1 MMNSEKN
8 REIILN
14 SLKGYS
20 PQSECSLKSELISTA
35 VDDISALFDSFSQ
48 MIALGAG
55 NAYRVRD
62 GDEALQKLGDILSD
76 SDVSSAVISGDAFIA
91 SLGVRDFLD
100 KRGIEVKATGIDVEK
115 HKEASFSVDVGITG
129 ADYALA
135 DTGTLVICHG
145 RENARL
151 LSLAPPMHIAIVQIE
166 SLLPDID
173 TLVAEIKPGEND
185 MPSAISLITGPSM
198 TADIALQVT
207 YGMHGPKSVHVIF
220 VG

>member
-8 REIILN
+8 REFILN

-20 PQSECSLKSELISTA
+20 PQSDISVKSELISTA
-35 VDDISALFDSFSQ
+35 VDDVSALFDSFSQ
-48 MIALGAG
+48 MIALGTG
-55 NAYRVRD
+55 NAYRVKD
-62 GDEALQKLGDILSD
+62 SDEALQKLGDILND
-76 SDVSSAVISGDAFIA
+76 SGVGSAVISGDPFIA
-91 SLGVRDFLD
+91 SLGVRDLLD
-100 KRGIEVKATGIDVEK
+100 KKGIEVKASEVDTDK
-115 HKEASFSVDVGITG
+115 HKEASFSVDAGITG

-135 DTGTLVICHG
+135 DTGTVVICHG

-151 LSLAPPMHIAIVQIE
+151 LSLAPPMHIALVEIGK
-166 SLLPDID
+166 LLPDID
-173 TLVAEIKPGEND
+173 TLVAEIKPGEKD

-207 YGMHGPKSVHVIF
+207 FGMHGPKNVHVIF

>member
-1 MMNSEKN
+1 MNSEKN

-20 PQSECSLKSELISTA
+20 PQSDISVKSELISTA
-35 VDDISALFDSFSQ
+35 VDDVQALFDSFSQ
-48 MIALGAG
+48 MIALGTG
-55 NAYRVRD
+55 NAYRVKD

-76 SDVSSAVISGDAFIA
+76 ANVSSAVLSGDAFIK
-91 SLGVRDFLD
+91 SLGVKALLD
-100 KRGIEVKATGIDVEK
+100 KKGIEVKATGAHTDQ

-135 DTGTLVICHG
+135 DTGTVVICHG

-151 LSLAPPMHIAIVQIE
+151 LSLAPPIHIALVEIGK
-166 SLLPDID
+166 LLPDID
-173 TLVAEIKPGEND
+173 TLVAEIKPGEGD

-198 TADIALQVT
+198 TADIALQMT
-207 YGMHGPKSVHVIF
+207 FGMHGPKNVHVIF

>member
-1 MMNSEKN
+1 MNSEKN

-35 VDDISALFDSFSQ
+35 VDDISALFDSFAQ
-48 MIALGAG
+48 MIALGTG
-55 NAYRVRD
+55 NAYRVKD

-76 SDVSSAVISGDAFIA
+76 FEVSSAVVSGDDSIA
-91 SLGVRDFLD
+91 SLGIRDFLD
-100 KRGIEVKATGIDVEK
+100 KRGIEVKTTGTDAEE

-135 DTGTLVICHG
+135 DTGTVVICHG

-166 SLLPDID
+166 RLLPDID

-207 YGMHGPKSVHVIF
+207 FGMHGPKSVHVIF